1 MNQKLWRHAL
11 CITLCI
17 ILCIFA
23 CAAQTSLLPRYLDD
37 TYFVCDLLLCL
48 TLAFG
53 ICAGKA
59 YGAFF
64 GIFAGVLADSTGGFG
79 ICLLPLFYMLCGYF
93 IAVCAELIPG
103 KKFPVYMAF
112 GAISVVGRS
121 LVSMIYVML
130 SSGSLPILDVVRYV
144 CLPIIFGTCF
154 ALPAIFPVGLLVT
167 LPLKEINKHSIDK
180 IM

>member
-1 MNQKLWRHAL
+1 MNQKIWRHAL
-11 CITLCI
+11 SITLCM

-23 CAAQTSLLPRYLDD
+23 CAAQTSFLPHYLND

-53 ICAGKA
+53 ICAGQA

-64 GIFAGVLADSTGGFG
+64 GIFAGALADSTGGFG
-79 ICLLPLFYMLCGYF
+79 ISLLPLFYMLCGYF
-93 IAVCAELIPG
+93 IAVCEELIPN

-112 GAISVVGRS
+112 GAISVIGRA
-121 LVSMIYVML
+121 LISMIYVML
-130 SSGSLPILDVVRYV
+130 SSGSLPILDVARYV
-144 CLPIIFGTCF
+144 CLPILLGTSI
-154 ALPAIFPVGLLVT
+154 ALPVTYPIGLLIA
-167 LPLKEINKHSIDK
+167 LPLNKIKQHSIDK